1 MGKYTKAQQKRN
13 RAKWVKAL
21 RSGEYRQAK
30 SVLTDGRGFCCLGVA
45 CEISGLGH
53 WDGEF
58 EWEYHAGDTQET
70 AFLPFEVKE
79 WLGLS
84 TVAGDFNRGCLTS
97 LNDNGKKFT
106 TIAKIIESEPDGLLA

>member
-79 WLGLS
+79 WLGLR
-84 TVAGDFNRGCLTS
+84 TDAGDFAGGS
-97 LNDNGKKFT
+97 LAQINDYGKKFT